1 MGACEAE
8 DVGVV
13 RDAVDHRGRDGGV
26 AENLAP
32 EPEGEVARHDQG
44 RVFVA
49 GRDELEEQVRGVLIE
64 WDVADFVALCRCRHN
79 ATYADSAIMPMSSG
93 SGWNLPFVL

>member
-1 MGACEAE
+1 LVAFESVTGACEAE
-8 DVGVV
+8 DVSVV
-13 RDAVDHRGRDGGV
+13 HDAVDHRGRDGGV

-32 EPEGEVARHDQG
+32 EPEGEVARHDER

-64 WDVADFVALCRCRHN
+64 WDVADFVNLCRHRHKL
-79 ATYADSAIMPMSSG
+79 TYADSAIMPT
-93 SGWNLPFVL
+93 PPE